1 MSKITTY
8 HQNLFRIKLSYS
20 LELTISQKKMS
31 GQRQQVCA
39 ALIEKQV
46 LHTVAF
52 WVANAKK
59 VDSWK

>member
-1 MSKITTY
+1 MFKITTY
-8 HQNLFRIKLSYS
+8 HQNLFRIKLTYS
-20 LELTISQKKMS
+20 LEFTISQNKMS
-31 GQRQQVCA
+31 GQGEQVWA

-52 WVANAKK
+52 WAANAKK